1 MKKGYYFAGLT
12 FILILLFTNCNSDRF
27 HTEVEDIQLDLKFNN
42 LDSILKKSNDQELI
56 SLRKE
61 FKSQKSDILAYNISY
76 CFRANLE
83 NDTAFI
89 NGTHR
94 FYSNKFIKQLSKR
107 ISAKNLL
114 NSTVKTNISNGFK
127 RMKANFH
134 NGKLPKTIYQINSSF
149 SSSVFCSENEIAV
162 GVERYLGPETDVIQ
176 QLPSQDFYGWIKES
190 MRKEYLERD
199 VLTAWL
205 MTHYLEETTENYASE
220 MIRWGKIIFIT
231 KICLPE
237 ISENNIL
244 RYNQKQFEWAQNSE
258 KSMWKYLIDNEVL
271 FKIDEETRVN
281 LLNEGPFSVGLPE
294 ESPDRMGQ
302 FMGYRIVSSYME
314 DTETSLEQ
322 LLKKPYNEILQKY
335 KPN

>member
-1 MKKGYYFAGLT
+1 MIF
-12 FILILLFTNCNSDRF
+12 LLTNCKSDRF
-27 HTEVEDIQLDLKFNN
+27 DTDIEGIQLDMKFIN
-42 LDSILKKSNDQELI
+42 LDSMLLKSSDSGLI
-56 SLRKE
+56 FLRAQ
-61 FKSQKSDILAYNISY
+61 FKKQKSEVLAYNISY
-76 CFRANLE
+76 CLRSNLDD
-83 NDTAFI
+83 DTAFI

-94 FYSNKFIKQLSKR
+94 FYSNKFIKQLEKR
-107 ISAKNLL
+107 ITSKNLL

-127 RMKANFH
+127 RLKANCKK
-134 NGKLPKTIYQINSSF
+134 GKIPKTIYQINSSF
-149 SSSVFCSENEIAV
+149 SSSVFCTEEEIAI
-162 GVERYLGPETDVIQ
+162 GIERYLGPETDVIQ

-190 MRKEYLERD
+190 MRKEYIERD

-220 MIRWGKIIFIT
+220 MIRWGKILFIT

-244 RYNQKQFEWAQNSE
+244 RYNKKQFEWAQNSE
-258 KSMWKYLIDNEVL
+258 ISMWKYLIDNEVL

-281 LLNEGPFSVGLPE
+281 LLNEGPFSIGLPE

-302 FMGYRIVSSYME
+302 FIGYRIVSSFME
-314 DTETSLEQ
+314 NSEISLNE
-322 LLKKPYNEILQKY
+322 LVKLPYNEILQKY